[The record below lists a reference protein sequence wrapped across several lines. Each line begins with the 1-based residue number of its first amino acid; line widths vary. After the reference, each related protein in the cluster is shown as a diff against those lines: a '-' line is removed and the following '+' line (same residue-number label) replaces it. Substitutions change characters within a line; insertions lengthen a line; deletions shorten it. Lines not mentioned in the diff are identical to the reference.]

1 MSATPDT
8 TVPSSASTSASRT
21 TWRQSFSAL
30 SVRNFRLFAGANIL
44 AMTATWMQRIAQDWL
59 VLQLTGSVADVGMT
73 VAMQFGPMLVLGLY
87 GGVIVDR
94 YSKRRLLMM
103 TQGAAGVLSAILALL
118 TLTGTASV
126 YAVWATALGIGL
138 ATVVDNPARQVFVN
152 ELVGPTHL
160 RNAIT
165 INSGVFQLGG
175 LIGPAV
181 SGALIAAI
189 GGGFAFAVNALA
201 CGVTVFMLTRLDGKA
216 LTPIPP
222 TPRAKGQLKEGVQ
235 YAAARPAIRW
245 PIVLVGFLAV
255 FTITMPVLLASYAKQ
270 VFDQGAA
277 GYGLFNSLVAGGALV
292 GAILTTRRTVIRLR
306 SVIICGGLWAAAQAV
321 ASLMPSEVAFGVA
334 LVGIGIANQFF
345 FMAANPLIQT
355 TSSTRVRGRVMAV
368 WILVLLGG
376 QGIGGPVMGWI
387 VDAIG
392 PRDAMF
398 LSGAVPALAAVG
410 IALVIAH
417 QGSLQLRL
425 RWRTPLSPFSIE
437 QRRPA

>member
-1 MSATPDT
+1 MSATSDLS
-8 TVPSSASTSASRT
+8 VPSSASRR
-21 TWRQSFSAL
+21 TWRDSFSAL
-30 SVRNFRLFAGANIL
+30 SVPNFRLFAGANIL

-59 VLQLTGSVADVGMT
+59 VLQLTGSVADVGVT

-94 YSKRRLLMM
+94 YSKRTLLMI
-103 TQGAAGVLSAILALL
+103 TQGSAGLLSAVLAVL

-201 CGVTVFMLTRLDGKA
+201 CGVTVFMLTRLDRSA
-216 LTPIPP
+216 LSPIAPS
-222 TPRAKGQLKEGVQ
+222 PRAKGQLKEGVQ

-245 PIVLVGFLAV
+245 PIVLVAFLAV

-306 SVIICGGLWAAAQAV
+306 TVIVCGGIWAAIQAV
-321 ASLMPSEVAFGVA
+321 AALMPSEIAFGIA
-334 LVGIGIANQFF
+334 LVGIGVANQFF

-387 VDAIG
+387 VDAVG
-392 PRDAMF
+392 PREAMF
-398 LSGAVPALAAVG
+398 LSGAVPAVAAVG
-410 IALVIAH
+410 IAILIAR
-417 QGSLQLRL
+417 QGALRL
-425 RWRTPLSPFSIE
+425 RVQWRTPLHPVAIE
-437 QRRPA
+437 PRCP

>member
-1 MSATPDT
+1 MTATTHP
-8 TVPSSASTSASRT
+8 TVPSSASSNRSRLS
-21 TWRQSFSAL
+21 WRDSFSAL
-30 SVRNFRLFAGANIL
+30 SIPNFRLFAGSNIL
-44 AMTATWMQRIAQDWL
+44 AMTATWMQRVAQDWL
-59 VLQLTGSVADVGMT
+59 VLQLTGSVADVGVT
-73 VAMQFGPMLVLGLY
+73 VAMQFGPMLVFGLY

-94 YSKRRLLMM
+94 YSKRKLLII
-103 TQGAAGVLSAILALL
+103 TQGTAGALSAVLATL
-118 TLTGTASV
+118 TLTGTATV
-126 YAVWATALGIGL
+126 WAVWATALGIGL

-152 ELVGPTHL
+152 ELVGPKHL

-201 CGVTVFMLTRLDGKA
+201 RCVTVVMLTRLDRSA

-270 VFDQGAA
+270 VFEQGAA

-306 SVIICGGLWAAAQAV
+306 SVIV
-321 ASLMPSEVAFGVA
+321 
-334 LVGIGIANQFF
+334 
-345 FMAANPLIQT
+345 
-355 TSSTRVRGRVMAV
+355 
-368 WILVLLGG
+368 
-376 QGIGGPVMGWI
+376 
-387 VDAIG
+387 
-392 PRDAMF
+392 
-398 LSGAVPALAAVG
+398 
-410 IALVIAH
+410 
-417 QGSLQLRL
+417 
-425 RWRTPLSPFSIE
+425 
-437 QRRPA
+437 

>member
-1 MSATPDT
+1 MNTQR
-8 TVPSSASTSASRT
+8 TV
-21 TWRQSFSAL
+21 
-30 SVRNFRLFAGANIL
+30 
-44 AMTATWMQRIAQDWL
+44 
-59 VLQLTGSVADVGMT
+59 
-73 VAMQFGPMLVLGLY
+73 
-87 GGVIVDR
+87 
-94 YSKRRLLMM
+94 
-103 TQGAAGVLSAILALL
+103 GVLSAVIAILA
-118 TLTGTASV
+118 LTGTATV
-126 YAVWATALGIGL
+126 WAMWATALGVGL

-152 ELVGPTHL
+152 ELVGPLHL

-175 LIGPAV
+175 LVGPAV
-181 SGALIAAI
+181 AGALIAAI
-189 GGGFAFAVNALA
+189 GGGFAFAVNAVA
-201 CGVTVFMLTRLDGKA
+201 CGVTVFMLTRLDGA
-216 LTPIPP
+216 AFTPIPR

-245 PIVLVGFLAV
+245 PIVLVGFLSV

-306 SVIICGGLWAAAQAV
+306 TVIVCGGIWAAMQAV

-334 LVGIGIANQFF
+334 LIGIGIANQFF

-410 IALVIAH
+410 IALVIAR
-417 QGSLQLRL
+417 QGALQLRVH
-425 RWRTPLSPFSIE
+425 WRRPLSPLAIE
-437 QRRPA
+437 RRRPA

>member
-1 MSATPDT
+1 
-8 TVPSSASTSASRT
+8 
-21 TWRQSFSAL
+21 
-30 SVRNFRLFAGANIL
+30 
-44 AMTATWMQRIAQDWL
+44 
-59 VLQLTGSVADVGMT
+59 
-73 VAMQFGPMLVLGLY
+73 
-87 GGVIVDR
+87 
-94 YSKRRLLMM
+94 
-103 TQGAAGVLSAILALL
+103 
-118 TLTGTASV
+118 
-126 YAVWATALGIGL
+126 VWATALGIGL

-201 CGVTVFMLTRLDGKA
+201 CAVTVFMLTRLDRSA

-222 TPRAKGQLKEGVQ
+222 TPRSRGQLKEGVQ

-255 FTITMPVLLASYAKQ
+255 FTITMPVLLASFAKQ
-270 VFDQGAA
+270 IFDQGAA

-292 GAILTTRRTVIRLR
+292 GAIMTTRRAVIRLR
-306 SVIICGGLWAAAQAV
+306 SVIVCGGIWAAVQAI
-321 ASLMPSEVAFGVA
+321 AALMPSELAFGVA

-345 FMAANPLIQT
+345 FMAANPLIQM

-387 VDAIG
+387 VDAVG

-398 LSGAVPALAAVG
+398 LSGAVPAIAAVV
-410 IALVIAH
+410 IALVIAR
-417 QGSLQLRL
+417 QGDLKLAM
-425 RWRTPLSPFSIE
+425 RWRTPLSPVAIE
-437 QRRPA
+437 RRPG

>member
-1 MSATPDT
+1 MSATPAEP
-8 TVPSSASTSASRT
+8 VSSSASTPPSRSS
-21 TWRQSFSAL
+21 WRDSFSAL

-94 YSKRRLLMM
+94 YSKRKLLMI
-103 TQGAAGVLSAILALL
+103 TQGAAGLLSAVLAVL
-118 TLTGTASV
+118 TLTGTATV

-201 CGVTVFMLTRLDGKA
+201 CCVTVFMLTRLDRAA

-245 PIVLVGFLAV
+245 PIVLVGFLSV

-306 SVIICGGLWAAAQAV
+306 TVIVCGGIWAAMQAV

-334 LVGIGIANQFF
+334 LIGIGIANQFF

-410 IALVIAH
+410 IALVIAR
-417 QGSLQLRL
+417 QGALQLRVH
-425 RWRTPLSPFSIE
+425 WRRPLSPLAIE
-437 QRRPA
+437 RRRAA

>member
-1 MSATPDT
+1 MSATSDFS
-8 TVPSSASTSASRT
+8 VPSSASRR
-21 TWRQSFSAL
+21 TWRDSFSAL

-44 AMTATWMQRIAQDWL
+44 AMTATWMQRVAQDWL
-59 VLQLTGSVADVGMT
+59 VLQLTGSVADVGVT

-94 YSKRRLLMM
+94 YSKRKLLMI
-103 TQGAAGVLSAILALL
+103 TQGAAGLLSAVLAVLS
-118 TLTGTASV
+118 LTGTATV

-201 CGVTVFMLTRLDGKA
+201 CCVTVFMLTRLDRSA
-216 LTPIPP
+216 LMPIPSS
-222 TPRAKGQLKEGVQ
+222 PRAKGQLKEGVQ

-255 FTITMPVLLASYAKQ
+255 FTITMPVLLASYAKD

-306 SVIICGGLWAAAQAV
+306 TVIICGGLWAAMQAV

-398 LSGAVPALAAVG
+398 LSGAVPAIAAVA
-410 IALVIAH
+410 IAILIGR
-417 QGSLQLRL
+417 QGALKLRV
-425 RWRTPLSPFSIE
+425 RWRTPLHPVAIE
-437 QRRPA
+437 PRCP

>member
-1 MSATPDT
+1 MSATSDFS
-8 TVPSSASTSASRT
+8 VPSSASRR
-21 TWRQSFSAL
+21 TWRDSFSAL

-59 VLQLTGSVADVGMT
+59 VLQLTGSVADVGVT

-94 YSKRRLLMM
+94 YSKRKLLMI
-103 TQGAAGVLSAILALL
+103 TQGSAGLLSAVLALL

-201 CGVTVFMLTRLDGKA
+201 CGVTVFMLTRLDRGA

-222 TPRAKGQLKEGVQ
+222 SPRAKGQLKEGVQ

-306 SVIICGGLWAAAQAV
+306 TVIVCGGIWAAMQAI
-321 ASLMPSEVAFGVA
+321 ASLMPSEVAFGIA
-334 LVGIGIANQFF
+334 LVGIGVANQFF

-398 LSGAVPALAAVG
+398 LSGAVPAIAAVG
-410 IALVIAH
+410 IAILIAR
-417 QGSLQLRL
+417 QGSLTLRL
-425 RWRTPLSPFSIE
+425 QWRTPLHPVAIE
-437 QRRPA
+437 PRCP

>member
-1 MSATPDT
+1 MSATPDFS
-8 TVPSSASTSASRT
+8 VPSSASRR
-21 TWRQSFSAL
+21 TWRDSFSAL
-30 SVRNFRLFAGANIL
+30 SVPNFRLFAGANIL
-44 AMTATWMQRIAQDWL
+44 AMTATWMQRIAQDWI
-59 VLQLTGSVADVGMT
+59 VLQLTGSVADVGVT

-94 YSKRRLLMM
+94 YSKRKLLMM
-103 TQGAAGVLSAILALL
+103 TQGCAGLLSAVLALL

-152 ELVGPTHL
+152 ELVGPGHL

-201 CGVTVFMLTRLDGKA
+201 CGVTVFMLTRLDRSA
-216 LTPIPP
+216 LTPIPSS
-222 TPRAKGQLKEGVQ
+222 PRARGQLKEGVQ

-306 SVIICGGLWAAAQAV
+306 TVIVCGGMWAAMQAV
-321 ASLMPSEVAFGVA
+321 AALMPSEVAFGIA
-334 LVGIGIANQFF
+334 LVGIGVANQFF

-387 VDAIG
+387 VDTIG

-398 LSGAVPALAAVG
+398 LSGAVPALAAVA
-410 IALVIAH
+410 IAFLIAR
-417 QGSLQLRL
+417 QGALRL
-425 RWRTPLSPFSIE
+425 RVQWRTPLHPVAIE
-437 QRRPA
+437 PRCP

>member
-1 MSATPDT
+1 MSATSDFS
-8 TVPSSASTSASRT
+8 VPSSASRR
-21 TWRQSFSAL
+21 TWRDSFSAL

-59 VLQLTGSVADVGMT
+59 VLQLTGSVADVGVT

-94 YSKRRLLMM
+94 YSKRKLLMI
-103 TQGAAGVLSAILALL
+103 TQGTAGLLSGVLAVL

-201 CGVTVFMLTRLDGKA
+201 CSVTVFMLTRLDRSA
-216 LTPIPP
+216 LWPIPP
-222 TPRAKGQLKEGVQ
+222 SPRAKGQLKEGVQ

-306 SVIICGGLWAAAQAV
+306 TVIVCGGIWAAIQAV
-321 ASLMPSEVAFGVA
+321 ASLMPSEVAFGIA
-334 LVGIGIANQFF
+334 LVGIGVANQFF

-392 PRDAMF
+392 PREAMF

-410 IALVIAH
+410 IAILIAR
-417 QGSLQLRL
+417 QGALRL
-425 RWRTPLSPFSIE
+425 RVQWRTPLHPVTIE
-437 QRRPA
+437 TRCP

>member
-1 MSATPDT
+1 
-8 TVPSSASTSASRT
+8 
-21 TWRQSFSAL
+21 
-30 SVRNFRLFAGANIL
+30 VRNFRLFAGANIL
-44 AMTATWMQRIAQDWL
+44 AMTATWMQRVAQDWL
-59 VLQLTGSVADVGMT
+59 VLQLTGSVADVGVT

-94 YSKRRLLMM
+94 YSKRRLLMI
-103 TQGAAGVLSAILALL
+103 TQGAAGVLSAVLAVLS
-118 TLTGTASV
+118 LTGTATV
-126 YAVWATALGIGL
+126 WAVWATALGIGL

-165 INSGVFQLGG
+165 VNSGVFQLGG

-189 GGGFAFAVNALA
+189 GGGFAFAVNAVA
-201 CGVTVFMLTRLDGKA
+201 CGVTVLMLTRLDRSA
-216 LTPIPP
+216 LITIPP
-222 TPRAKGQLKEGVQ
+222 TPRGKGQLKEGVQ

-245 PIVLVGFLAV
+245 PIVLVGFLSV
-255 FTITMPVLLASYAKQ
+255 FTITMPVLLASYAKN

-306 SVIICGGLWAAAQAV
+306 SVILCGGLWAAIQAV
-321 ASLMPSEVAFGVA
+321 AALMPSEVAFGVA

-387 VDAIG
+387 VDMIG

-410 IALVIAH
+410 IALVIAR
-417 QGSLQLRL
+417 QGALTLSVH
-425 RWRTPLSPFSIE
+425 WRTPLSPLAIE
-437 QRRPA
+437 RRRPA

>member
-1 MSATPDT
+1 MTATANPSVSPSA
-8 TVPSSASTSASRT
+8 SSARPRLS
-21 TWRQSFSAL
+21 WRDSFAAL

-44 AMTATWMQRIAQDWL
+44 AMTATWMQRVAQDWL
-59 VLQLTGSVADVGMT
+59 VLQLTGSVADVGVT

-94 YSKRRLLMM
+94 YSKRKLLMV
-103 TQGAAGVLSAILALL
+103 TQGAAGLLSAVLALL
-118 TLTGTASV
+118 TLTGTATV
-126 YAVWATALGIGL
+126 WAVWATALGIGL

-152 ELVGPTHL
+152 ELVGPRYL

-201 CGVTVFMLTRLDGKA
+201 CGVTVFMLTRLDRSA

-222 TPRAKGQLKEGVQ
+222 TPRAKGQLKEGVV

-306 SVIICGGLWAAAQAV
+306 SVVICGGIWAAIQAV
-321 ASLMPSEVAFGVA
+321 AALMPSEVAFGVA

-355 TSSTRVRGRVMAV
+355 TSSTAVRGRVMAV

-410 IALVIAH
+410 IAMLIAR
-417 QGSLQLRL
+417 QGALRL
-425 RWRTPLSPFSIE
+425 RMHWRTPLHPLAIE
-437 QRRPA
+437 SR

>member
-1 MSATPDT
+1 MSATPDFS
-8 TVPSSASTSASRT
+8 VPSSASRR
-21 TWRQSFSAL
+21 TWRDSFSAL

-44 AMTATWMQRIAQDWL
+44 AMTATWMQRVAQDWL
-59 VLQLTGSVADVGMT
+59 VLQLTGSVADVGVT

-94 YSKRRLLMM
+94 YSKRKLLMI
-103 TQGAAGVLSAILALL
+103 TQGAAGLLSAVLAVLS
-118 TLTGTASV
+118 LTGTATV

-152 ELVGPTHL
+152 ELVGPAHL

-201 CGVTVFMLTRLDGKA
+201 CGVTVFMLTRLDRSA
-216 LTPIPP
+216 LTPIPSS
-222 TPRAKGQLKEGVQ
+222 PRAKGQLKEGVQ

-255 FTITMPVLLASYAKQ
+255 FTITMPVLLASYAKD

-306 SVIICGGLWAAAQAV
+306 TVIICGGLWAAMQAV

-398 LSGAVPALAAVG
+398 LSGAVPAIAAVA
-410 IALVIAH
+410 IAILIGR
-417 QGSLQLRL
+417 QGALKLRV
-425 RWRTPLSPFSIE
+425 RWRTPLHPVAIE
-437 QRRPA
+437 PRCP

>member
-1 MSATPDT
+1 MSATIHP
-8 TVPSSASTSASRT
+8 TVSTSASSAPPAR
-21 TWRQSFSAL
+21 TWRDSFSSL

-44 AMTATWMQRIAQDWL
+44 AMTATWMQRVAQDWL
-59 VLQLTGSVADVGMT
+59 VLQLTGSVADVGVT
-73 VAMQFGPMLVLGLY
+73 VAMQFGPMLVFGLY

-94 YSKRRLLMM
+94 YSKRKLLMISQS
-103 TQGAAGVLSAILALL
+103 TVGLLSAVIAILAL
-118 TLTGTASV
+118 TGTATV
-126 YAVWATALGIGL
+126 WAVWATALGVGL

-201 CGVTVFMLTRLDGKA
+201 CAVTVFMLTRLDVSA
-216 LTPIPP
+216 LTPI
-222 TPRAKGQLKEGVQ
+222 TPAPRSRGQLKEGVQ

-255 FTITMPVLLASYAKQ
+255 FTITMPVLLASYAKN

-292 GAILTTRRTVIRLR
+292 GALLTTRRTVIRLR
-306 SVIICGGLWAAAQAV
+306 TVIVCGGVWAVVQAIAA
-321 ASLMPSEVAFGVA
+321 LMPSEVAFGVA
-334 LVGIGIANQFF
+334 LVGIGIANQYF

-398 LSGAVPALAAVG
+398 LSGAVPALAAVA
-410 IALVIAH
+410 IAVLIAR
-417 QGSLQLRL
+417 QGALTLKMQ
-425 RWRTPLSPFSIE
+425 WRTPLHPVAIQ
-437 QRRPA
+437 QR